1 MLHTFMCPW
10 KNFACISLLSRGG
23 YSALTW
29 PSIQLT
35 NHAFVSVSISHRN
48 NHKIKVFWQSEKKYI
63 LSTCYPLT
71 LPISEF
77 HEPRVDPITTMRE
90 SMELCKNNPIHF
102 YLKKFKADLN
112 RHFGRE
118 FRKIWWFN
126 IFWLSPNSKNHAY
139 LC

>member
-63 LSTCYPLT
+63 SSTCYPLT
-71 LPISEF
+71 LPIWVSYNIYISFHMWMWWHMWDHACVNIRSDISIKFRGNNASDPNFSTSEATF
-77 HEPRVDPITTMRE
+77 GPNHHYARE
-90 SMELCKNNPIHF
+90 YGSMQE
-102 YLKKFKADLN
+102 
-112 RHFGRE
+112 
-118 FRKIWWFN
+118 
-126 IFWLSPNSKNHAY
+126 
-139 LC
+139 